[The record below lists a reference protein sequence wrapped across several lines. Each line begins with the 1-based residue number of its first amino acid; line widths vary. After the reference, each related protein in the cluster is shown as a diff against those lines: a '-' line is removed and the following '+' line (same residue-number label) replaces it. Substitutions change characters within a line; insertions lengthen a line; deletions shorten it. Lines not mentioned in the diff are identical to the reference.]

1 MAPIVIFM
9 IITKSSEWK
18 ERLVAAAV
26 HGVLTLLH
34 SPDSRIIIMT
44 IVMIT
49 MFMMVFIIKMFMK
62 KNGMM
67 P

>member
-49 MFMMVFIIKMFMK
+49 KCVMVFIIKMFLK
-62 KNGMM
+62 KNGVM